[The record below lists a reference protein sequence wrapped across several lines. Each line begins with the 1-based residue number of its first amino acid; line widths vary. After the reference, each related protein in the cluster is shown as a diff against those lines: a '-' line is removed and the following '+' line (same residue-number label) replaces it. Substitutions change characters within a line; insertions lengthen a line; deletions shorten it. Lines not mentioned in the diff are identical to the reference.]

1 MLDSIVDLDDALEL
15 AAGMRL
21 RSGLDARKTVS
32 EGDIAVTRKQILLFL
47 ENLDAD
53 LTVGEIREY
62 LEN

>member
-1 MLDSIVDLDDALEL
+1 MPEIDDALEL

-21 RSGLDARKTVS
+21 RSGIDADRSASK
-32 EGDIAVTRKQILLFL
+32 GDIAVTRKQILLFL
-47 ENLDAD
+47 ESLDAD

>member
-1 MLDSIVDLDDALEL
+1 MLEIDDALEL

-21 RSGLDARKTVS
+21 RSGIDTNRSAS

-47 ENLDAD
+47 ESLDAD
-53 LTVGEIREY
+53 LTVGEIREH